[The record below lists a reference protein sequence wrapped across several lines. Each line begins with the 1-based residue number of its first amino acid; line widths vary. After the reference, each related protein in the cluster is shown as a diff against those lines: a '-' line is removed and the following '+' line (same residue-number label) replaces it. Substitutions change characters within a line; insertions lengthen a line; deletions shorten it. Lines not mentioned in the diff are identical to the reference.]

1 MLFKIYLFSFLLKSL
16 FYMNQFEILL
26 LYWKKNIDM
35 FYLVLVYV
43 VGFLCV

>member
-1 MLFKIYLFSFLLKSL
+1 MK
-16 FYMNQFEILL
+16 QFEILL

-43 VGFLCV
+43 VVFLCVIFLDIFLMMILSP

>member
-1 MLFKIYLFSFLLKSL
+1 
-16 FYMNQFEILL
+16 MNQFEILL

-43 VGFLCV
+43 VVFLCV

>member
-1 MLFKIYLFSFLLKSL
+1 MK
-16 FYMNQFEILL
+16 QFEILL

>member
-1 MLFKIYLFSFLLKSL
+1 
-16 FYMNQFEILL
+16 MNQFEILL

-43 VGFLCV
+43 VGFLYV

>member
-1 MLFKIYLFSFLLKSL
+1 MK
-16 FYMNQFEILL
+16 QFEILL

-43 VGFLCV
+43 VVFLCV

>member
-1 MLFKIYLFSFLLKSL
+1 
-16 FYMNQFEILL
+16 MNQFEILL